1 MIKQQAHIVTLSSPQ
16 RLNEYAVGIF
26 ESHAT
31 RKSIKKA
38 IKKGVL
44 RLNDKVVEEG
54 RYVKKGDE
62 ISIWIETDPKR
73 IYELKL
79 EVVFEDDYL
88 AVINK
93 PAGIE
98 VSGNKKRTIKN
109 ALPGNLIT
117 SPHADAFPNPLPVH
131 RLDYQTQ
138 GLLIVAKTRSVFMA
152 FTEMFKQK
160 DIVKKYRALVMN
172 IPPSSGVIEYPI
184 DGKKSTSIYRLIRS
198 KSAVKNSTYSLV
210 ELEPKTGRTHQ
221 LRKHMA
227 HIGCPIV
234 GDTLYGEK
242 GNTLLHKGLFLQ
254 AYSLNFM
261 HPILKSQI
269 SLSIPIP
276 HKFQKRID

>member
-1 MIKQQAHIVTLSSPQ
+1 MIKQQAHIVSLKSRQ
-16 RLNEYAVGIF
+16 RLNEYAVGVF
-26 ESHAT
+26 ASNAT
-31 RKSIKKA
+31 RKSVKKA

-44 RLNDKVVEEG
+44 RLNNKVVEEG
-54 RYVKKGDE
+54 RFVKNGDE
-62 ISIWIETDPKR
+62 ISIWIETDPKL
-73 IYELKL
+73 IYKLQL
-79 EVVFEDDYL
+79 EVVFEDDFL

-93 PAGIE
+93 PSGIE

-109 ALPGNLIT
+109 ALTGNL
-117 SPHADAFPNPLPVH
+117 SPSTQDDAFPNPLPVH

-138 GLLIVAKTRSVFMA
+138 GLLIIAKTRSVFMA
-152 FTEMFKQK
+152 FTEMFKEK
-160 DIVKKYRALVMN
+160 RVVKKYRALVMGV
-172 IPPSSGVIEYPI
+172 PPSSGVIEYPI

-261 HPILKSQI
+261 HPTLKSQI